1 MVIAWRGLER
11 ETKDL
16 VDATVREATSRGEG
30 IGVAVSEY
38 AHAVL
43 CNSLGQY
50 EEALMAALHA
60 TEDSRELVAHNWSLT
75 ELVEAAVRSDRVDLA
90 TQAHHRLARKAH
102 ASGTN
107 WALGMEARRA
117 PCSAKATLP
126 RTRTARPS
134 RTWTGPR
141 YGPSWRAPT
150 CSTVSGCD
158 EPTGAWTPALS

>member
-1 MVIAWRGLER
+1 MFRGDLSAGDFAVAEAESVQEVTGIQAAPYGALMVKAWRGLER

-50 EEALMAALHA
+50 EEALTAALHA

-102 ASGTN
+102 ASATN
-107 WALGMEARRA
+107 WALGMEARARA
-117 PCSAKATLP
+117 LLGEAMAP
-126 RTRTARPS
+126 RTRIARRS
-134 RTWTGPR
+134 RT
-141 YGPSWRAPT
+141 
-150 CSTVSGCD
+150 
-158 EPTGAWTPALS
+158 